1 MLSRKITFVL
11 ACAAIVMT
19 GALVSFAAEEVTIGA
34 QSPEA
39 GQKDS
44 AVTTVAPQEAVPAQ
58 SESDTQWAWGEVVSL
73 DAAAKTITLKYLD
86 YETDQE
92 KDIIL
97 AADDKTVFENIKGF
111 EDIKVK
117 DALSVDY
124 AVTPDGKNIARNIG
138 LENPESSAVLPAQ
151 TVEAKNSEAETVSGE
166 QASVPEADKT
176 GQPDTAGEAEELS
189 AQE

>member
-1 MLSRKITFVL
+1 MLSRKIVFVL
-11 ACAAIVMT
+11 ACVAVVMT

-34 QSPEA
+34 QGPES
-39 GQKDS
+39 GQEES
-44 AVTTVAPQEAVPAQ
+44 AVTTVAPQETVPAQ

-73 DAAAKTITLKYLD
+73 DETAKTITLKYLD

-97 AADDKTVFENIKGF
+97 VLDDKTVFENIKGF

-124 AVTPDGKNIARNIG
+124 TVAPDGKNIARNIG

-151 TVEAKNSEAETVSGE
+151 TAEAKNSEPETVSGQ
-166 QASVPEADKT
+166 QAPVQEADKT
-176 GQPDTAGEAEELS
+176 GQPDTAGEAEEFS

>member
-1 MLSRKITFVL
+1 MLFRKITFVL
-11 ACAAIVMT
+11 ACAVVVMT

-34 QSPEA
+34 Q
-39 GQKDS
+39 GQESGQEES
-44 AVTTVAPQEAVPAQ
+44 AVTTVAPQETVPAQ

-73 DAAAKTITLKYLD
+73 DEAAKTITLKYLD

-97 AADDKTVFENIKGF
+97 VSDDKTVFENIKGF
-111 EDIKVK
+111 ADIKVK

-124 AVTPDGKNIARNIG
+124 TVTPDGKNIARNIG

-151 TVEAKNSEAETVSGE
+151 AVEANNPEAETISSQ
-166 QASVPEADKT
+166 QAPVQEAANT
-176 GQPDTAGEAEELS
+176 EQPDTAGEAEELS